1 MKSDGVVISSVL
13 VSILGGVIMPGYLMV
28 SWSKKIELLQE
39 ELSQVKQY
47 QNKLIGDITDLRKK
61 LASVNAKDR
70 TDFVS
75 STVYL
80 FA

>member
-13 VSILGGVIMPGYLMV
+13 VGILGGVIMPGYIMV

-75 STVYL
+75 CTVYL

>member
-13 VSILGGVIMPGYLMV
+13 VGILGGVIMPGYVMV

-61 LASVNAKDR
+61 LASVNSKER

-75 STVYL
+75 CTVHF